1 MKYRTGLVVGK
12 FAPLTRGHEE
22 LIRTAAEQC
31 EELIILSYTSANYGK
46 YSDPAIRRKSL
57 EMFAESLY
65 PTEVYIYV
73 WESFESYPRDNDSEE
88 DHRAFCADYLLNVM
102 DTTVQAVFSSEEYG
116 EGFAKYLQD
125 FFNRELGINMI
136 VDNVV
141 VDLQRNIIPI
151 SATKVREMDVTQAR
165 NDGWISP
172 NVASLLMPKV
182 LILGGESSGKTTL
195 AAALAERLDTVWV
208 PEYGRELWDIRGGNL
223 FYEDMETIAQQQI
236 EAEYYLGIIAN
247 KYLICDTS
255 PLTTVFYSYKLFNR
269 VSFGLDNIAT
279 STDNY
284 DTIFV
289 CGNDIPFT
297 QDGTRRDAAF
307 RDEAYN
313 FYLDHY
319 QRSTLVILH
328 GSVEEMVNQAVA
340 FLEIKERPNPPWA

>member
-46 YSDPAIRRKSL
+46 YSDYAIRRKSL
-57 EMFAESLY
+57 DMFAESLY
-65 PTEVYIYV
+65 PAEIHIRVFDSY
-73 WESFESYPRDNDSEE
+73 ESYPRDDDPEE
-88 DHRAFCADYLLNVM
+88 EHRAFCADHLLNIM

-125 FFNRELGINMI
+125 FFNKELGTNMT

-141 VDLQRNIIPI
+141 VDLQRKTIPI
-151 SATKVREMDVTQAR
+151 SATKVRAMDVTQAR

-172 NVASLLMPKV
+172 YVASLLMPKV

-195 AAALAERLDTVWV
+195 AEALAERLDTVWV
-208 PEYGRELWDIRGGNL
+208 PEYGRELWNIRGGNL
-223 FYEDMETIAQQQI
+223 FYEDMEKIAEIQI
-236 EAEYYLGIIAN
+236 DNEYYLGIIAN

-255 PLTTVFYSYKLFNR
+255 PLTTVFYSQKLFNR
-269 VSFGLDNIAT
+269 VSFLLDHIAT
-279 STDNY
+279 ESNY
-284 DTIFV
+284 DVIFI

-297 QDGTRRDAAF
+297 QDGTRRDPNF

-313 FYLDHY
+313 FYLNYY
-319 QRSTLVILH
+319 QRSTQVILH
-328 GSVEEMVNQAVA
+328 GTVEERVNQAVA
-340 FLEIKERPNPPWA
+340 FLELKERPNPPRA